1 MDEGNDLE
9 RLIKLLKK
17 TQGSNDHESLM
28 AIRMTNTFLER
39 KGWDWDRLLRG
50 KIRVVA
56 DPFSLVKPIP
66 KAEPA
71 PMPTATRT
79 RAQQDATLRDSI
91 RAKQAADIRAAQAAQ
106 DARDADIQQRQRDQ
120 DLWNKGWPSS
130 PNANRPNPFQ
140 APRVRISPLRANKY
154 PGHCWQCGY
163 YVDRNAG
170 HIFRAGSVAT
180 TTWEILCVPCEA
192 ATLGATRQ
200 VSPTRAITKNSPP
213 PGTIPNVDQL

>member
-17 TQGSNDHESLM
+17 TQGSNDHETLM

-39 KGWDWDRLLRG
+39 KGWDWERLLHG

-56 DPFSLVKPIP
+56 DPFSMVKPIP
-66 KAEPA
+66 KKEEYQPV
-71 PMPTATRT
+71 PQPQPRSTPRPTATRPS
-79 RAQQDATLRDSI
+79 QATPT
-91 RAKQAADIRAAQAAQ
+91 
-106 DARDADIQQRQRDQ
+106 
-120 DLWNKGWPSS
+120 WPSS
-130 PNANRPNPFQ
+130 PNANRPNPFS
-140 APRVRISPLRANKY
+140 APPPRISPLRANKY

-163 YVDRNAG
+163 HVDRNAG
-170 HIFRAGSVAT
+170 HAFRSGMIST
-180 TTWEILCVPCEA
+180 TNWEVLCVPCEA

-200 VSPTRAITKNSPP
+200 VSSVRAIRKNSPP